1 MAEHPQ
7 IYFHLGLG
15 KTGTTFLQYRAF
27 PYFKGFHYIQRTKYR
42 RAKEIIAKSNA
53 NRFFISFE
61 CDQQLERVVKDWVKD
76 HPQTT
81 PILVFRRH
89 DSWIASQF
97 RRFLKNCNV
106 TRFEELLD
114 LDKDTGKFKRKDL
127 LFMPMIRM
135 VEASFMSKPI
145 VLLYDDM
152 RADPK
157 TFISVLARRMSS
169 SVDLDSLDFS
179 KKHSSYS
186 DRQLAFVRKVSH
198 YIPLRNKVVYSNRG
212 IEFLRK
218 SSVSWTRYLI
228 LFIGKFWPDQLKGK
242 PLIDAATL
250 KAVKDDYSQDWNEVV
265 EYVRKNQVIDAFH
278 D

>member
-53 NRFFISFE
+53 NRFFVSFE

-114 LDKDTGKFKRKDL
+114 LERDTGKFKRKDL

-157 TFISVLARRMSS
+157 TFISVLARRMST
-169 SVDLDSLDFS
+169 SVDVDSLDFS

-186 DRQLAFVRKVSH
+186 DRQLAFVRKVSY

-228 LFIGKFWPDQLKGK
+228 LFIGKLWPDQLKGK

>member
-27 PYFKGFHYIQRTKYR
+27 PYFKGFQYIQRTKYR
-42 RAKEIIAKSNA
+42 RAKEIIAKSNSE
-53 NRFFISFE
+53 RFFLSFE
-61 CDQQLERVVKDWVKD
+61 CDQQLERVAKDWAKD
-76 HPQTT
+76 FPDTI
-81 PILVFRRH
+81 PILVFRRQ

-106 TRFEELLD
+106 TRFEELFD
-114 LDKDTGKFKRKDL
+114 LENDTGKFKRKDL
-127 LFMPMIRM
+127 VFMPMISM
-135 VEASFMSKPI
+135 IESTFTNKPI
-145 VLLYDDM
+145 ILLYDDM
-152 RADPK
+152 RSDPK
-157 TFISVLARRMSS
+157 TFISILARRMGS
-169 SVDLDSLDFS
+169 SVDVDRLDFS

-186 DRQLAFVRKVSH
+186 DRQLAFVRKVSR
-198 YIPLRNKVVYSNRG
+198 YIPLRNKVVYSNRV
-212 IEFLRK
+212 IEFFRK

-242 PLIDAATL
+242 PLITTDSL
-250 KAVKDDYSQDWNEVV
+250 KAVKEEYAQDWNEVV
-265 EYVRKNQVIDAFH
+265 EYVRKNQVVNAFH